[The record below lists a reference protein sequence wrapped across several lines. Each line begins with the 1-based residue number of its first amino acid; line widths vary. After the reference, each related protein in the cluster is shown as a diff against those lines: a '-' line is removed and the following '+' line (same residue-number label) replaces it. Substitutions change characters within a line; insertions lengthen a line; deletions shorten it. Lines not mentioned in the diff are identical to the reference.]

1 MKIAKSRL
9 KEIINEEY
17 RAVLSEQEIRTV
29 GELRAALANIQRAKA
44 RAGGAEAGK
53 QAAMDAAKEFG
64 VEALMQ
70 VSGLSAMSAAAKA
83 GIAIFDVVKGAHD
96 AKGRKPKKKT
106 GSVLDKLQI
115 DPEISKIVDD
125 TVEDMFLDAM
135 AQDIAELDDDESV
148 DALDMT
154 KALQKYI
161 AREFDNRTVSTPEN

>member
-1 MKIAKSRL
+1 MKITKSRL

-44 RAGGAEAGK
+44 KAGGAEAGK

-106 GSVLDKLQI
+106 GSVLDKLQ
-115 DPEISKIVDD
+115 
-125 TVEDMFLDAM
+125 
-135 AQDIAELDDDESV
+135 
-148 DALDMT
+148 
-154 KALQKYI
+154 
-161 AREFDNRTVSTPEN
+161 NRP